1 MRILMINATYPFG
14 STGKIVKALED
25 YYNEIGYET
34 FILYG
39 QGEKSDNQHIRVSND
54 LLIKLQSL
62 HTRLTGIM
70 YGGCFISTNI
80 IIKYIKKI
88 RPDIVHLHCLNSN
101 FVNIYRL
108 IIWLKSN
115 NIPTVLTNHAEF
127 MYTANCGYSFDCN
140 KFQSGCGSCPYL
152 KTATKTWFFDSTKK
166 SWNMMRNAFSGFNK
180 LIVTNVSPWLTERAS
195 TSAILKN
202 FDHYTVLNGV
212 DTEIFYY
219 QNNYNRKKFKTV
231 LHVTSKFSD
240 LKDDRKGGRYII
252 ELAKNFER
260 QNVTFLV
267 AGNYTENM
275 NLPKNIKLLGNIDNQ
290 ENLAQLYS
298 LADLVVITSKK
309 ETFSMITAESLCCGT
324 PVVGFKAGAP
334 ELIAIPEYS
343 NFVEYGDIES
353 LYNVTEKWLSSSFD
367 KALISKIAKKKYSK
381 NRMANDYIEVYNKC
395 LKK

>member
-62 HTRLTGIM
+62 RTRLTGIM

-298 LADLVVITSKK
+298 FADLVVITSKK

-343 NFVEYGDIES
+343 NFVEYGDVES

-367 KALISKIAKKKYSK
+367 KAVISKIAKKKYSK

>member
-62 HTRLTGIM
+62 RTRLTGIM

-219 QNNYNRKKFKTV
+219 QNNYNRKEFKTV

-290 ENLAQLYS
+290 ENLAKLYS
-298 LADLVVITSKK
+298 FADLVVITSKK

-343 NFVEYGDIES
+343 NFVEYGDVES

-367 KALISKIAKKKYSK
+367 KAVISKIAKKKYSK